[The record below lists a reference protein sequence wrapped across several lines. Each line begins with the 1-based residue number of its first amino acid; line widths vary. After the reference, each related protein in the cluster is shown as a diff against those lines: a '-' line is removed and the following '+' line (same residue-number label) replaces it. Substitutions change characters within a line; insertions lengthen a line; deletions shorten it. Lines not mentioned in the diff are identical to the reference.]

1 MNDYDR
7 RDARLMLNNLAVMM
21 QAKYH
26 NLDMTPAEADQYDID
41 RKFEQE
47 MDIEYEDYIE
57 RQDAE

>member
-1 MNDYDR
+1 MNDYDF
-7 RDARLMLNNLAVMM
+7 RDIGFKLEALLMKS
-21 QAKYH
+21 KYH

>member
-1 MNDYDR
+1 
-7 RDARLMLNNLAVMM
+7 
-21 QAKYH
+21 
-26 NLDMTPAEADQYDID
+26 MTPAEADQYDID